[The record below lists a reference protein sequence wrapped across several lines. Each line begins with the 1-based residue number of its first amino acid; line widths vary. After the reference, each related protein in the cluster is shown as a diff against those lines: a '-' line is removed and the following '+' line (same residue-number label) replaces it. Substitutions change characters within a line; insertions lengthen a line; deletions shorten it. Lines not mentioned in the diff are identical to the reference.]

1 MHSDALMRKTAPNDA
16 AKPRGD
22 NGTRITVTLPPRDY
36 ETVCRLAKAK
46 KVSASWIV
54 RDALEKYLT
63 ADMPLFF
70 RPEGLSQ

>member
-1 MHSDALMRKTAPNDA
+1 MHSDALMPKTAHKHA
-16 AKPRGD
+16 AKQRD
-22 NGTRITVTLPPRDY
+22 TGTRITVTLPPSDY

-70 RPEGLSQ
+70 RSEGLPQ